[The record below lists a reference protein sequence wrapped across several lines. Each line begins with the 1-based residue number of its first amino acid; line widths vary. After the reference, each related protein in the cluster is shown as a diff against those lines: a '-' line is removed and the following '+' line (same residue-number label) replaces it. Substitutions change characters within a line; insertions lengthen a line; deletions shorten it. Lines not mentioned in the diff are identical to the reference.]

1 MCDVCEGVYI
11 YIGECVL
18 LYCKV
23 YMYMYM
29 YMCC

>member
-1 MCDVCEGVYI
+1 MCDVCEGAYI

-29 YMCC
+29 CC